1 MAFFAITLGSWEQF
15 KATPASYSSVSW
27 GFRQQSR
34 RKGSWE
40 FLLCDDKN
48 HGKATK
54 TQGHMGR
61 LNVKSE
67 EALPAFGSS
76 LDPLC
81 RNCHQK
87 SAQEVAGYE
96 GGVICEYL
104 AY

>member
-1 MAFFAITLGSWEQF
+1 MGKLQ
-15 KATPASYSSVSW
+15 K
-27 GFRQQSR
+27 
-34 RKGSWE
+34 RKGTWE
-40 FLLCDDKN
+40 DN
-48 HGKATK
+48 G
-54 TQGHMGR
+54 
-61 LNVKSE
+61 KSE
-67 EALPAFGSS
+67 EALPAFRSS